1 MTKSLGRG
9 ALLFLV
15 GAGIGAAI
23 LWGCGVRWRLHTT
36 SAKACTG
43 CPRPEA
49 VPEREDEVGHVP
61 LGPPL
66 PGEWR
71 FRFKEAP
78 QSFEDYRTG
87 PLNAKCAHRTT
98 FYLQPLGEAGTRY
111 RETLERM
118 RIYAEAFFGVPA
130 KVLDPIPLFED
141 TYSEKRKQY
150 DAEGIIDRLSQRIP
164 PDALVY
170 MGIAEKDLYVP
181 DLNFVF
187 GVGHPGLRC
196 GAYSL
201 TRYETEDVALFT
213 RRSLKLLAHEA
224 GHIVSI
230 NHCVTYS
237 CVMQGANSLPEDD
250 SHPMH
255 LCPIDLQKV
264 LWNGGQDRAARYRK
278 LASLY
283 REWGLPSEAL
293 WATDKSHR

>member
-1 MTKSLGRG
+1 MKSLVRG
-9 ALLFLV
+9 ALFLLL

-23 LWGCGVRWRLHTT
+23 LYACGGRLRPPAQ
-36 SAKACTG
+36 AKVCSG
-43 CPRPEA
+43 CPAPSA
-49 VPEREDEVGHVP
+49 VPERENDAGHAT
-61 LGPPL
+61 LGPAQ

-71 FRFKEAP
+71 YRFKEAP

-87 PLNAKCAHRTT
+87 PLNLKCVHRTT
-98 FYLQPLGEAGTRY
+98 FYLQPLGDAGTKY

-118 RIYAEAFFGVPA
+118 RVYAEAFFGVPA
-130 KVLDPIPLFED
+130 KVLDPIPIFED
-141 TYSEKRKQY
+141 AYASKRGQY
-150 DAEGIIDRLSQRIP
+150 DAETIIDRLSERRP
-164 PDALVY
+164 ADALVY

-201 TRYETEDVALFT
+201 TRYETEEAAVFT

-224 GHIVSI
+224 GHILSI
-230 NHCVTYS
+230 HHCTTYA

-264 LWNGGQDRAARYRK
+264 LWNGGQNRRERYRT
-278 LASLY
+278 LAALY
-283 REWGLPSEAL
+283 RDWGLSAEAA
-293 WATDKSHR
+293 WVTDKALR